1 MFSDLLRR
9 LAAPDPHLLPEPDQ
23 RTALAALMVRIAR
36 ADGLYA
42 PAEKVRI
49 DRVLARRYGLDEAS
63 ASALRADG
71 EALEAEAPD
80 TVRFTRAIKDAVPYE
95 DRFGVMRALW
105 SVALADGERD
115 PEEDGLL
122 RLAASLLG
130 VNDKDSGLARQE
142 AQEQIDRDGG
152 MPASEQAPGPW
163 G

>member
-9 LAAPDPHLLPEPDQ
+9 LSAPDTDPLPEPDQ

-42 PAEKVRI
+42 PAEKARI
-49 DRVLARRYGLDEAS
+49 ERVLVRRYGLDEA
-63 ASALRADG
+63 AATALRSDG
-71 EALEAEAPD
+71 EAMEAEAPD

-115 PEEDGLL
+115 AEEDGLL

-142 AQEQIDRDGG
+142 AQEQAEREETPRPEDT
-152 MPASEQAPGPW
+152 PGPW

>member
-9 LAAPDPHLLPEPDQ
+9 MSAPDPHTLPEPDQ

-42 PAEKVRI
+42 PAEKARI
-49 DRVLARRYGLDEAS
+49 DRVLARRYGLGEGA
-63 ASALRADG
+63 ATELRADG

-80 TVRFTRAIKDAVPYE
+80 TVRFTRAIKDGVPFE
-95 DRFGVMRALW
+95 GRFGVMRALW

-115 PEEDGLL
+115 AEEDGLL

-130 VNDKDSGLARQE
+130 VNDRESALARQE
-142 AQEQIDRDGG
+142 AQAALDAEGG
-152 MPASEQAPGPW
+152 APPPGEGPGPW